1 MFFKLIVVGQILTKF
16 GNFRQFWGDS
26 PTMALVNI
34 IPSFEGKKENVK
46 TFAKSIR
53 ILHVMA
59 CWKAL

>member
-1 MFFKLIVVGQILTKF
+1 
-16 GNFRQFWGDS
+16 
-26 PTMALVNI
+26 MALVNI